1 MIHSENATETS
12 LAEQNCLVFKMI
24 NIVQINHTGSTVNE
38 LEELRMNT
46 WLDLM
51 FYITSHF
58 TLGMRGK
65 VKVIC
70 DNWWQVKTCNAL
82 WHNKAIIYCFHLVSH
97 NIYLP
102 KRLKCA
108 IRLII
113 KNCIYHPFSF
123 FVSLSCHTRILASL
137 RMGDSEL
144 CVCVRPWAVSVCSLC
159 WQRDGEVKYPP

>member
-1 MIHSENATETS
+1 
-12 LAEQNCLVFKMI
+12 MI

-58 TLGMRGK
+58 TLGMCGK

-123 FVSLSCHTRILASL
+123 FCQLVMSHSHPSLTAHGWLGAVCVWGHGQCLFV
-137 RMGDSEL
+137 L
-144 CVCVRPWAVSVCSLC
+144 CVDRGMEKWSTPLRRERWRLEREREAGGLES
-159 WQRDGEVKYPP
+159 